1 MSEDVKGRRPYV
13 SPRRREQA
21 EATRAVI
28 LDAAERLFLRDGY
41 TATPMPAVAA
51 EANVALKT
59 VYVAFTTKSRL
70 LHELWN
76 VRLGGDAEPV
86 PVVARPW
93 YRDLLAEPDPQQ
105 LLRRFAAQSRRVKER
120 AGGLMV
126 VIRNGAGA
134 DPAVTGL
141 WRLIQHEFHEVLG
154 PIAAHLAEVG
164 ALAGHLTVATA
175 TDLLW
180 TLNHPDVWHLLCVE
194 RGWTADAYEDWL
206 LRSFQTQLLRI
217 SPSGR
222 T

>member
-76 VRLGGDAEPV
+76 VRLGGDAEPL

-93 YRDLLAEPDPQQ
+93 YQNLIAEPDPEQ
-105 LLRRFAAQSRRVKER
+105 LLRRFAAQSRQVKER
-120 AGGLMV
+120 AGGLMM
-126 VIRNGAGA
+126 VIRNGGSS
-134 DPAVTGL
+134 DPAVANL
-141 WRLIQHEFHEVLG
+141 WRLIQDEFHDVLH
-154 PIAAHLAEVG
+154 PIAARLHEHG
-164 ALAGHLTVATA
+164 ALAEHLTITTA

-194 RGWTADAYEDWL
+194 RGWSADAYQDWL
-206 LRSFQTQLLRI
+206 VRSFQTQLL
-217 SPSGR
+217 SA
-222 T
+222 